1 MTTPTAEEWYPAT
14 AYTADKKKGL
24 PLPKP
29 SAWKGAERVARAF
42 SLHNGIHCGEYRQG
56 IFSCDIKVLKEEGR
70 VDPTWD
76 HERLTL
82 STWASPR
89 HIFAQMKF
97 IGGVVAFLGLLTVF
111 YLHLSFPPKDNEEL
125 LCYLLFFV
133 APLIVFLIGYLGVKY
148 APDKNNIILNRRTG
162 MVLFEQ
168 KKKEVPFAEFDGYY
182 WAPQSSVGWNYHLR
196 MGHRYLPL
204 GFGDFIEDVERSWVQ
219 ARWEFYQQYMDIRM
233 PLPDVPAFEP
243 FRHLDPTT
251 AAYDKEHDRP
261 PHYWRDMTEEQVRKE
276 IHAGARIVEKFL
288 WHTLPVNEVPQEC
301 TDRLRLGAR
310 MIK

>member
-1 MTTPTAEEWYPAT
+1 MNTPTAETWYAPT
-14 AYTADKKKGL
+14 AYTADKKKDLL
-24 PLPKP
+24 PPEP
-29 SAWKGAERVARAF
+29 SAWKGAERVWRAF
-42 SLHNGIHCGEYRQG
+42 PLHNGVYCGEYRQG
-56 IFSCDIKVLKEEGR
+56 VFSGDIEALNNEGR

-76 HERLTL
+76 HERLDLFTG
-82 STWASPR
+82 ANPR
-89 HIFAQMKF
+89 YLFALMKF
-97 IGGVVAFLGLLTVF
+97 VGGMFAFVGLISLFGLVSFPPNDAEEAYCYLYFLVPLVVFFLGL
-111 YLHLSFPPKDNEEL
+111 
-125 LCYLLFFV
+125 
-133 APLIVFLIGYLGVKY
+133 LGVKY

-162 MVLFEQ
+162 MVLFER
-168 KKKEVPFAEFDGYY
+168 KKKEVPFAEIDGYY
-182 WAPQSSVGWNYHLR
+182 WAAQNPVGWKYQLQ

-219 ARWEFYQQYMDIRM
+219 ARWEFYQQYMDIKM

-251 AAYDKEHDRP
+251 AAYDMEHNRP

-276 IHAGARIVEKFL
+276 INLGAKIVEKFP

-301 TDRLRLGAR
+301 MDRLRLGAR

>member
-1 MTTPTAEEWYPAT
+1 MNTPTAETWYAPT
-14 AYTADKKKGL
+14 AYTADKKKDL
-24 PLPKP
+24 APPEP
-29 SAWKGAERVARAF
+29 AAWNGSERIGRAF
-42 SLHNGIHCGEYRQG
+42 PLHNGVYCGEYRQG
-56 IFSCDIKVLKEEGR
+56 VFSVDIEALNNEGR

-76 HERLTL
+76 HERLDLFTG
-82 STWASPR
+82 ASPR
-89 HIFAQMKF
+89 YLFALMKF
-97 IGGVVAFLGLLTVF
+97 VGGAFTVCGLIGLVLVPPASLYDIASFLFVLVPLSAFL
-111 YLHLSFPPKDNEEL
+111 
-125 LCYLLFFV
+125 LC
-133 APLIVFLIGYLGVKY
+133 YLGVKY

-162 MVLFEQ
+162 MVLFER
-168 KKKEVPFAEFDGYY
+168 KKKEVPFAEIDGYY
-182 WAPQSSVGWNYHLR
+182 WAAQNPVGWKYQLR

-219 ARWEFYQQYMDIRM
+219 ARWEFYQQYMDIKM

-251 AAYDKEHDRP
+251 AAYDKEHNRP

-276 IHAGARIVEKFL
+276 INLGAKIVENFP

-301 TDRLRLGAR
+301 MDRLRLRAR